1 MRQIGRAGKG
11 VRGIRLDKE
20 DEVIGME
27 AVGPKDVFLTATE
40 NGYGKR
46 TEVGE
51 YRLQARGG
59 KGVINMKT
67 TERNGRV
74 VGIKK
79 ANDEDD
85 IMLMTAKGMSI
96 RLSAKD
102 VSLIGRNVQGVRLLR
117 QEQDD
122 KLAAIAPV
130 AKEEEDDAKQAEL
143 PLKK

>member
-1 MRQIGRAGKG
+1 G
-11 VRGIRLDKE
+11 
-20 DEVIGME
+20 
-27 AVGPKDVFLTATE
+27 F
-40 NGYGKR
+40 GKR
-46 TEVGE
+46 TKVDE

-59 KGVINMKT
+59 KGVRNIKT
-67 TERNGRV
+67 NDLNGRV

-96 RLSAKD
+96 RLPAKE

-117 QEQDD
+117 QEHDD

-130 AKEEEDDAKQAEL
+130 AKEEEDNDEKQTEL

>member
-1 MRQIGRAGKG
+1 
-11 VRGIRLDKE
+11 
-20 DEVIGME
+20 
-27 AVGPKDVFLTATE
+27 
-40 NGYGKR
+40 
-46 TEVGE
+46 
-51 YRLQARGG
+51 
-59 KGVINMKT
+59 MKT
-67 TERNGRV
+67 NDRNGHV
-74 VGIKK
+74 IGIKK

-130 AKEEEDDAKQAEL
+130 AKEEEEEEKQAEL